1 MVDNFDEYQEFE
13 DYRDAIEVVISAPKM
28 FDGAS
33 EVVVS
38 FASGRNYSEPFKITA
53 GSSTENINI
62 DAYARP
68 TASYKN
74 KYINSVYSYFAGAI
88 MNSEEHANGKDG
100 KLYAENSNFLGF
112 YGTQFEELTYN
123 IQIAAYNIDLYA
135 VGDLVSYD
143 EKLGV
148 DVAYDRGNIHSASR
162 NSGVTSYTT
171 ISLS

>member
-1 MVDNFDEYQEFE
+1 MLVAEL
-13 DYRDAIEVVISAPKM
+13 S
-28 FDGAS
+28 
-33 EVVVS
+33 
-38 FASGRNYSEPFKITA
+38 
-53 GSSTENINI
+53 
-62 DAYARP
+62 
-68 TASYKN
+68 
-74 KYINSVYSYFAGAI
+74 
-88 MNSEEHANGKDG
+88 

-171 ISLS
+171 ISRHSLPIVPHPHGTYAYRGNPSANQMPYNVHNSKACHHDIHNS